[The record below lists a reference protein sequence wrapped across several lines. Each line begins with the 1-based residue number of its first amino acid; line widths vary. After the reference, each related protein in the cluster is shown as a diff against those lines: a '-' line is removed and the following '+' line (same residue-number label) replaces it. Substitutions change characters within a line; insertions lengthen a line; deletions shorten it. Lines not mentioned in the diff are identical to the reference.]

1 MPREGSPGRIAAGVA
16 ILCMA
21 ISAADLAFSHGSGL
35 VYAGWINP
43 PDNAPSIRLPLRW
56 LPVLVLPIAVAVYGY
71 VRTIVRLL
79 RERSAKSAWL
89 VGLAGHLTYLMA
101 GTVLAGLNLAATPAP
116 LALLGLTVMILP
128 GLLIFR
134 AEWRVS

>member
-1 MPREGSPGRIAAGVA
+1 
-16 ILCMA
+16 MA

-56 LPVLVLPIAVAVYGY
+56 LPVLVLPIAVAVHGY

-79 RERSAKSAWL
+79 RGRLAKNTWL

-116 LALLGLTVMILP
+116 LALMGLTLTVLP

-134 AEWRVS
+134 AESAGLVTSR